1 MSFCKFSTE
10 YYAKSYTVI
19 DNLFFTRYLPSTA
32 PKHAS
37 IYLYGLFICSQND
50 NLDVQR
56 FAENMGYSIEE
67 IIESFEYWEEQGI
80 VRIVNSEP
88 FQVQY
93 LPIRN
98 IGSSNRKYDK
108 DKYFHFNIEVQKIL
122 SDRMIT
128 PNELEE
134 YYTLMEGYS
143 LPDGRKISPEAL
155 LMIIRFC
162 AQNKGTNVN
171 YRYIITVAR
180 DWASAG
186 FITPEQVEKRLET
199 YSTAGIAVANILKAL
214 GSTKKT
220 SLDEHQFYLK
230 WTEMGFNDDCL
241 IYIAKSLKKSGR
253 ANFEKL
259 DKKVVKYFELH
270 LLSQKE
276 IDDYESNLDKIYS
289 LAREINKTLGLYY
302 EDVSNQIDTYITPWL
317 NMGYESEILLQIAQ
331 ECYLRGKRTL
341 SALNDTINDLYAQG
355 IVSKNAYSQYNLSQ
369 QDVKENFGKILKK
382 LGLERNVTSF
392 DMDYWR
398 RWTTVW
404 AFNEELIN
412 YATELAEARGA
423 NISYIN
429 SILADWYT
437 QKIFTLE
444 QAKLAS
450 ENYRVA
456 KAKTSS
462 TTKINSRKYTKED
475 NENIYNKFDEL
486 EI

>member
-32 PKHAS
+32 PKHTS

-276 IDDYESNLDKIYS
+276 IDDYERNLDKIYS

-456 KAKTSS
+456 KVKTSS